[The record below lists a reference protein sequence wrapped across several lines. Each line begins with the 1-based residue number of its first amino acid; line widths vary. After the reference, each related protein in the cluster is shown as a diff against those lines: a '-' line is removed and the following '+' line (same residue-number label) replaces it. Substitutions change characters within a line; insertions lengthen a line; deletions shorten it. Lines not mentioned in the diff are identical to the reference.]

1 MPPKK
6 SVKKIVPELDEIQ
19 YETISNSVI
28 DSILNDQPI
37 STNNTSLGSIGSVNN
52 SKTVSTISQSPSPMY
67 MSSSSKN
74 SDKIQLI
81 QAINNFTLKGEELLS
96 AMKKF
101 DIFKEEVSKYDL
113 LINTKREEYSE
124 VLKQLEQNYNTKV
137 KNFENEYI
145 DHEQNVTS
153 KFKTLNKNLEMEYN
167 DLNKSLQNK
176 YVDSNKKLD
185 DDYTDKHRILANE
198 FKNDQISVKQ
208 KLSEF
213 KYKACEEFLK
223 DISVT
228 MIKTDEYINMQ
239 TLVSKT
245 NTELSDLKKS
255 FDKECDKIK
264 YDEKHKYDVF
274 IENENK
280 LMKLTSDV
288 MNANMKAQVEQ
299 QSKEIHVLQNQI
311 ENLKH
316 ELSEQRSLTK
326 EVAQASSKSQISQN
340 FGK

>member
-6 SVKKIVPELDEIQ
+6 SVKKPVIEEVDEVDDIDFFP
-19 YETISNSVI
+19 TKVSVVE
-28 DSILNDQPI
+28 P
-37 STNNTSLGSIGSVNN
+37 
-52 SKTVSTISQSPSPMY
+52 VSTSVQSVQSTQSTQSVQSTKLLSPMY
-67 MSSSSKN
+67 MSSSTKN

-101 DIFKEEVSKYDL
+101 DVFKEEVARYDL
-113 LINTKREEYSE
+113 LINTKKEEYAE

-145 DHEQNVTS
+145 EREQNIIS
-153 KFKTLNKNLEMEYN
+153 KYKSLNKNLETEYN
-167 DLNKSLQNK
+167 DYNKSSQIK
-176 YVDSNKKLD
+176 YADSNKKLD
-185 DDYTDKHRILANE
+185 DDYTDKHRLLANE
-198 FKNDQISVKQ
+198 YKNEQISIKQ

-223 DISVT
+223 DIAVT
-228 MIKTDEYINMQ
+228 IIKTDEYTNMQ
-239 TLVSKT
+239 TQVSKT
-245 NTELSDLKKS
+245 NSELSELKKS

-264 YDEKHKYDVF
+264 HDEKHKYDSLL
-274 IENENK
+274 ENDRK

-288 MNANMKAQVEQ
+288 MNADMKAQVEQ
-299 QSKEIHVLQNQI
+299 QNKEISVLQNQI
-311 ENLKH
+311 DNLKH

-340 FGK
+340 FGKN